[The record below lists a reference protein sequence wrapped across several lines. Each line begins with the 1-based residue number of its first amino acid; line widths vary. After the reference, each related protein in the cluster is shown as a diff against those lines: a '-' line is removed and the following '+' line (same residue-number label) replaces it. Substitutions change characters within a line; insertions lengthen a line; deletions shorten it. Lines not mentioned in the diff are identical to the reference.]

1 MRTEDDLLDRF
12 YPLSG
17 TGHAISLE
25 LVISLVSG
33 NHEASLFIALVLG
46 FEDVGRDCILE
57 VEAVA
62 WEVEFRRIRVV
73 SQNITTEDEPIS
85 VVFGPAALGKVASLA
100 NIVLGRRSVMQMG
113 VMREHRISHLFLWYV
128 RIEADVFLGDVHVA
142 LQ

>member
-1 MRTEDDLLDRF
+1 M
-12 YPLSG
+12 
-17 TGHAISLE
+17 
-25 LVISLVSG
+25 
-33 NHEASLFIALVLG
+33 
-46 FEDVGRDCILE
+46 E